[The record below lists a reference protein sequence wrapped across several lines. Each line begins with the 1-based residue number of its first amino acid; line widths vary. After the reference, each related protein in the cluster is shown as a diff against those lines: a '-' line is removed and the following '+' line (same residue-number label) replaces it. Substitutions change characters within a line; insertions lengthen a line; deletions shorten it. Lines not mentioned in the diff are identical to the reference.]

1 MRLLSKIS
9 LTISWLVFAYKEER
23 VIVNGKLESIW
34 DVKIIDIPNGG
45 LVKDILLSD
54 KEELSKE

>member
-1 MRLLSKIS
+1 MKLLSTIS
-9 LTISWLVFAYKEER
+9 LTISLLVFAYKEER
-23 VIVNGKLESIW
+23 VIVNGKLESIC
-34 DVKIIDIPNGG
+34 DMKIINITNGG